1 MNIVFFGS
9 SPYVLPILEVLKSDF
24 GVSLV
29 VTTASDA
36 ATAEKN
42 LTDPVIAYAIS
53 QRIPH
58 FSIKNFSSPDTI
70 NNILNTKSQV
80 GVLAFFG
87 LLIPPALLNGFSK
100 GIVNIHPSLLPRLRG
115 STPVQTA
122 VLNGE
127 IITGVSLIR
136 LDESLDHGPLIAQKE
151 EAIEPSDTT
160 HTLHKRLFKAGAELL
175 KERLLAYLAG
185 SLTLTPQDETRAT
198 YTKPLSRDDG
208 YIDISYIPPKEVLDR
223 MIRAYFPWPS
233 VWTTIKLNKKQVRI
247 KLLPEQKIQ
256 VEGGIPMSQKDFLNG
271 YPEAETL
278 IQKLNN

>member
-1 MNIVFFGS
+1 M
-9 SPYVLPILEVLKSDF
+9 
-24 GVSLV
+24 
-29 VTTASDA
+29 
-36 ATAEKN
+36 
-42 LTDPVIAYAIS
+42 
-53 QRIPH
+53 
-58 FSIKNFSSPDTI
+58 
-70 NNILNTKSQV
+70 
-80 GVLAFFG
+80 
-87 LLIPPALLNGFSK
+87 
-100 GIVNIHPSLLPRLRG
+100 
-115 STPVQTA
+115 QTA